1 MSEAKRAYDMLRGYV
16 NREWERITGVDDLA
30 QQELDEP
37 VYTTTTRI
45 ETSATMKDPDG
56 RARGILGVSGTADF
70 EAIKAA
76 YDRLNLRS
84 DPGNFPDGSVE
95 ARHAAEI
102 NQKVQ
107 LAYRHLTE
115 KMDSTE
121 RRFRSLEI
129 D

>member
-1 MSEAKRAYDMLRGYV
+1 MSEAKRAYDMLRGFV

-30 QQELDEP
+30 HQELDEP
-37 VYTTTTRI
+37 VYTTTTRV

-56 RARGILGVSGTADF
+56 RARGILGVASTANF
-70 EAIKAA
+70 EEIKAA

-107 LAYRHLTE
+107 WAYRHLTE